1 MSKKIAMV
9 LTKTNEELLTT
20 YMSYAPAGCRLNVSA
35 LMNELLQSYLERE
48 LPKLEA
54 TTYRQ

>member
-1 MSKKIAMV
+1 MQKKIAIT
-9 LTKTNEELLTT
+9 LTKSNVELLTM

-54 TTYRQ
+54 TTYQQ

>member
-1 MSKKIAMV
+1 MQKKIAIT
-9 LTKTNEELLTT
+9 LTKSNVELLTT

-35 LMNELLQSYLERE
+35 LMNELLQSHLERE

-54 TTYRQ
+54 TTYTQ

>member
-1 MSKKIAMV
+1 MQKKIAIT
-9 LTKTNEELLTT
+9 LTKSNVELLTT

-35 LMNELLQSYLERE
+35 LMNQLLQEHLERE

-54 TTYRQ
+54 TTYTQ